1 MAQKILIQKGS
12 TEAPAKFHIT
22 IAAKGPYLVFG
33 SPPLNVQLIETN
45 RDGECWEFKEGKSFS
60 TATEPTALCRCGES
74 KHMPYCDGS
83 HLKADWSPELTAPN
97 RPLLEDA
104 ELIEGPIV
112 SLTDNQSYCAFA
124 RFCDAKG
131 RTWNLVEKDNEQ
143 AAQLTI
149 QEANICPAGRLSA
162 WDNKTGQ
169 PYEPVFEPSLA
180 LIEDPSIGVSG
191 PLWVRGGIRISKEN
205 GESYEIRNRV
215 TLCRCGQSSNK
226 PFCDGT
232 HASMR
237 FDDHLEN
244 A

>member
-1 MAQKILIQKGS
+1 MAQKILIQRGS

-33 SPPLNVQLIETN
+33 SPPLNIQSIETN

-60 TATEPTALCRCGES
+60 MATEPTALCRCGES
-74 KHMPYCDGS
+74 KHHPYCDGS

-97 RPLLEDA
+97 KPLLDDA
-104 ELIEGPIV
+104 EVIEGPIV
-112 SLTDNQSYCAFA
+112 SLTDNESYCAFA

-131 RTWNLVEKDNEQ
+131 RTWNLVEQDNQ
-143 AAQLTI
+143 HAAELTI
-149 QEANICPAGRLSA
+149 REANMCPAGRLSA
-162 WDNKTGQ
+162 WNNATGE
-169 PYEPVFEPSLA
+169 PYEPVLGPSLA

-215 TLCRCGQSSNK
+215 TLCRCGQSANK

-232 HASMR
+232 HASMK
-237 FDDHLEN
+237 FEDGLEN
-244 A
+244 V